1 MREYEFTLKFK
12 VPNPMTDTGMFVDAL
27 YESGC
32 DDAIIGTGT
41 KGFIALDFIREAPSA
56 YDAISSA
63 INDVR
68 KAIPQAEIVEASP
81 NFVGVTDVAKLL
93 GCSRQNIQKLLSK
106 SISDPPPAVYGGSQS
121 VWYLLD
127 ILTWLIE
134 HKNYH
139 IDESLV
145 EIAKTTKSLNLVKQL
160 EMLDCDTHRK
170 FQDLVCASN
179 ISTS

>member
-1 MREYEFTLKFK
+1 MRDYEFTLKFK
-12 VPNPMTDTGMFVDAL
+12 LPDPTTDTGMYIDAL

-41 KGFIALDFIREAPSA
+41 KGFIALGFIREAPSA
-56 YDAISSA
+56 YDALSSA
-63 INDVR
+63 IKDVR

-81 NFVGVTDVAKLL
+81 DFVGVTDVANLL

-106 SISDPPPAVYGGSQS
+106 SIADRPRAVYGGAQS
-121 VWYLLD
+121 VWHLLEL
-127 ILTWLIE
+127 LTWLIE

-145 EIAKTTKSLNLVKQL
+145 EIARTTRSLNLVKQS
-160 EMLDCDTHRK
+160 ERLDPEIERK
-170 FQDLVCASN
+170 FHDLVSN
-179 ISTS
+179 NINTQ